1 MTGDAIESAF
11 RVPATLR
18 SLTFVRC
25 ALALVLDREPWS
37 PEDAGRLL
45 LAASEAV
52 SNAIEHGSPDEHGH
66 IEIQV
71 VVRRDGA
78 TLIVTDE
85 GAGGE
90 PAIDT
95 ASDPP
100 SPTSPRG
107 RGIPIMRSLSDSI
120 AVSRVGRG
128 TRVTMFFAVPGPDDA
143 TDDDDDGTDTHAAG
157 SAGAPAPELLRLNRA
172 QDI

>member
-1 MTGDAIESAF
+1 MNSDAIESAF

-18 SLTFVRC
+18 SLTFIRC

-52 SNAIEHGSPDEHGH
+52 SNAIEHGSPDDGGH

-78 TLIVTDE
+78 TLVITDE
-85 GAGGE
+85 GSGDDE
-90 PAIDT
+90 PRIDPHAT
-95 ASDPP
+95 PP

-107 RGIPIMRSLSDSI
+107 RGFPIMRSLADELT
-120 AVSRVGRG
+120 VSRVGTG
-128 TRVTMFFAVPGPDDA
+128 TRVTMHFAVEPEAGDDPDPEAPDD
-143 TDDDDDGTDTHAAG
+143 GAASR
-157 SAGAPAPELLRLNRA
+157 SAGAPGDLLRLNRI
-172 QDI
+172 QDV

>member
-1 MTGDAIESAF
+1 MNSDAIESAF

-37 PEDAGRLL
+37 PEDSGRLL

-52 SNAIEHGSPDEHGH
+52 SNAIEHGSPPEGGTL
-66 IEIQV
+66 EIQV

-78 TLIVTDE
+78 TLVVTDQGSGVE
-85 GAGGE
+85 E
-90 PAIDT
+90 PQIDALAT
-95 ASDPP
+95 PP

-107 RGIPIMRSLSDSI
+107 RGFPIMRSLADEVTVTRAGS
-120 AVSRVGRG
+120 G
-128 TRVTMFFAVPGPDDA
+128 TRVAMRFAVEPEADELADPPEADRAKASPG
-143 TDDDDDGTDTHAAG
+143 GTAAG
-157 SAGAPAPELLRLNRA
+157 ELVRLNRV
-172 QDI
+172 QDV